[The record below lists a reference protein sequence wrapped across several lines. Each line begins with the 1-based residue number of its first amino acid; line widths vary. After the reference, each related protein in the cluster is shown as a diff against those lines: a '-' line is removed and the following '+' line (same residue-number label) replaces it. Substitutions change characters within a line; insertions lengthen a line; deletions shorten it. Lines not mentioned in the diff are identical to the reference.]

1 MKKTLSVLLIIGI
14 LLICVFAYTS
24 CSVRPFKYD
33 YAVIYFHDGSNIK
46 VELDSL
52 YINTQNYDNAYV
64 IFGSDGTGYL
74 VGDENCILIDEADV
88 DINASILSGSIGKKI
103 QYREAVIKKPDGEIV
118 VFDLD
123 DGENDAFNDDFSNL
137 EGDYYRTS
145 MNNLWIK
152 FTYED

>member
-1 MKKTLSVLLIIGI
+1 MKV
-14 LLICVFAYTS
+14 
-24 CSVRPFKYD
+24 
-33 YAVIYFHDGSNIK
+33 
-46 VELDSL
+46 
-52 YINTQNYDNAYV
+52 
-64 IFGSDGTGYL
+64 
-74 VGDENCILIDEADV
+74 
-88 DINASILSGSIGKKI
+88 
-103 QYREAVIKKPDGEIV
+103 V